1 MKHTLIIEYQEI
13 EHWNLLPSDEIELVN
28 EAFKIAKSAYAPYSK
43 FHVGASLRMDDQSII
58 VGSNQENIAYPS
70 GLCAERVA
78 LFHAGAIYPDKKIK
92 KICVVAYGDLFEK
105 EAWLTPCGGCR
116 QVMAESESRQKEPIE
131 IILISQNNKV
141 LRFNSVLDILP
152 LAFGKFN

>member
-1 MKHTLIIEYQEI
+1 MKQTITIEYQEI
-13 EHWNLLPSDEIELVN
+13 NHWNLLTPEDIELVT
-28 EAFKIAKSAYAPYSK
+28 EAFEIAKNAYAPYSK
-43 FHVGASLRMDDQSII
+43 FQVGASLRMDDQSI
-58 VGSNQENIAYPS
+58 VLGSNQENIAYPS

-78 LFHAGAIYPDKKIK
+78 LFHAGALYPNKKVT
-92 KICVVAYGDLFEK
+92 KICVVAFGDLFEK

-131 IILISQNNKV
+131 IILVSQNNKV
-141 LRFNSVLDILP
+141 LKFKSVLDILP

>member
-1 MKHTLIIEYQEI
+1 MKHTLTIEYQEI
-13 EHWNLLPSDEIELVN
+13 EHWNLLPGDEIELVN
-28 EAFKIAKSAYAPYSK
+28 KAFSIAKTAYAPYSN
-43 FHVGASLRMDDQSII
+43 FLVGASLLMDDQSII

-78 LFHAGAIYPDKKIK
+78 LFHAGAIYPDKKIE

-116 QVMAESESRQKEPIE
+116 QVMAESESRQKDPIE
-131 IILISQNNKV
+131 ILLVSQNNKV
-141 LRFNSVLDILP
+141 LKFNSVLDILP

>member
-1 MKHTLIIEYQEI
+1 MKHTLTIEYQEI
-13 EHWNLLPSDEIELVN
+13 EHWNLLPGDEIELVN
-28 EAFKIAKSAYAPYSK
+28 EAFKIAKNAYAPYSK
-43 FHVGASLRMDDQSII
+43 FHVGASLRMEDQSII

-78 LFHAGAIYPDKKIK
+78 LFHAGALYPEKKVAK
-92 KICVVAYGDLFEK
+92 LCVVAFGDLFDK
-105 EAWLTPCGGCR
+105 DAWLTPCGGCR

-131 IILISQNNKV
+131 IILVSQNNKV
-141 LRFNSVLDILP
+141 LKFKSVLDILP

>member
-1 MKHTLIIEYQEI
+1 MKHTLTIEYQEI
-13 EHWNLLPSDEIELVN
+13 EHWNLLPTDEIELVN
-28 EAFKIAKSAYAPYSK
+28 EAFIIAKKAYAPYSN
-43 FHVGASLRMDDQSII
+43 FHVGASLRMNDNSII

-78 LFHAGAIYPDKKIK
+78 LFHAGALYPEKKVTK
-92 KICVVAYGDLFEK
+92 LCVVAFGDLFDK

-116 QVMAESESRQKEPIE
+116 QVMAESESRQNEQIE
-131 IILISQNNKV
+131 IILVSQNHKV
-141 LRFNSVLDILP
+141 LKFNSILDILP

>member
-116 QVMAESESRQKEPIE
+116 QVMAESESRQNNPIE
-131 IILISQNNKV
+131 ILLVSQNNKV
-141 LRFNSVLDILP
+141 LKFNSVLDILP